1 LQKRGSLAA
10 ATPRNPDCARELG
23 PFRRKSIEQ
32 HGNNLIAIAVIG
44 ALLRQSSFAVRR
56 LAAIC
61 RVLIR
66 KNRIRAAYT

>member
-1 LQKRGSLAA
+1 M
-10 ATPRNPDCARELG
+10 PCNPDRAWEFG
-23 PFRRKSIEQ
+23 PFSGENIGQ
-32 HGNNLIAIAVIG
+32 DANDLTVIAVIG

-56 LAAIC
+56 LAVIC